1 MPAGVLLAKDS
12 ERDGHLAPRNFCM
25 QLVEDGALRFSPH
38 ARPGDVLD
46 RHNVAVLGLLQELLD
61 ERRVCRDR
69 RVLVAGLGVAVH
81 EGRIVLDAVVAREV
95 AEGER
100 PDLPEKCDAPKDEDM
115 GEYAGEAVAFLEG
128 LGYYGGI
135 ELLPVV
141 GSVMHMRKV
150 AIAETLK

>member
-61 ERRVCRDR
+61 ER
-69 RVLVAGLGVAVH
+69 
-81 EGRIVLDAVVAREV
+81 
-95 AEGER
+95 
-100 PDLPEKCDAPKDEDM
+100 
-115 GEYAGEAVAFLEG
+115 
-128 LGYYGGI
+128 
-135 ELLPVV
+135 
-141 GSVMHMRKV
+141 
-150 AIAETLK
+150 